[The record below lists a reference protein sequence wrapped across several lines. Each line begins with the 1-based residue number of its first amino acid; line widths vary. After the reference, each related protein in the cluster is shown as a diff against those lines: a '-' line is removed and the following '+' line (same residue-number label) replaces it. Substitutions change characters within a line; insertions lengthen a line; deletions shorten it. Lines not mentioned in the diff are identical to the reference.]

1 MTTDEK
7 RISFVG
13 MNIQQVKK
21 QLTEQEDLLN
31 PISRQSILPQTDMI
45 RKELEELGPFE
56 ELSDSLLFKLDT
68 LSKELFKIKQKESPL
83 LPPPTSRRSK
93 FQSKPNPDIN
103 FATEIGQGLLIEV
116 RKLQNIIQEK
126 EETIRRLTENEQKDI
141 QRQLKQREEIEERLK
156 EENWNLE
163 VANQDLLSHL
173 TESNQTIAR
182 HNTDYLRLTKHIKE
196 QSEQIEIMKA
206 QEEKKSSVIEAMKAR
221 HEQEMHQLRRHAA
234 NGQRENTQIQ
244 QQVDTLLTELKIC
257 KAKLTI
263 KQTVQSRT
271 EEGAELEEAKVDDDD
286 NPQPQTVGK
295 KPSRT
300 LIETE
305 TLKQSLAHAHR
316 IISNLRSSAHKEK
329 LEKFEL
335 KKMLSD
341 SQETIEQLR
350 KEPLQKKK
358 QPKKKQKQQQQQK
371 KKRGISRKPRG
382 VASSSS
388 SSSSSEV
395 SFSEKSSDSEEEE
408 EEERPELLSFGLMG
422 TGFGTPLSSEL
433 NKIQDKTPELTMVL
447 LDGYFVEPLVD
458 NSISPEVA
466 HQWVNEALEKSRLET
481 EKTTVPRSLY
491 DQALVDAQTR
501 ERALNDQIQERVTKS
516 VVEQLVS
523 EAVNEAISK
532 EKENSV
538 PKEQVEKMMKDR
550 VLISRMNELV
560 AEAVSKEKQQ
570 TASTT
575 VSKEEVERL
584 MNERMLKSTVDELVA
599 QAAEGAKAEEK
610 ENTMSKMEEMM
621 KNMIHKAKVDEIVA
635 EAIRSNKDQA
645 EPAIS
650 VARADVLIGNAR
662 NEGVLEGRTQAEA
675 EIAKRKDI
683 IPKAKVDILIAE
695 ATSKAI
701 ALENEKIALTM
712 LPMSEAEKKADEARL
727 EVQQKMEQETIAKS
741 KVETMMSEAQSEFS
755 KKVRELEQEI
765 EKSKLTSA
773 EAEKRITDTR
783 LEFTQKMEEMVPK
796 VEVEKMMKQTQEEL
810 TEKIKQAE
818 QAAESMLTREKH
830 EAAILEAVENTR
842 ASMVTR
848 EAVDALIAETIVK
861 ENEKHQQALSETE
874 ITHKSEQDT
883 LRNNIQSYKK
893 ESEEINQRM
902 KMMMTKESTDVLV
915 KRAVADALKKNE
927 IKQQETLASM
937 ITKVDADIM
946 TKQAVTRAL
955 EKERKETEEREAT
968 MMISKAEAEALAKV
982 AAADAIVN
990 ERQVQAARE
999 KELISKEEA
1008 DTLSKQAVQ
1017 DAIEKEKLR
1026 HAEILAKERKAMKEK
1041 EETAKKNAESMVTE
1055 AVRVALEKEKEQQQK
1070 ETPQEIHS
1078 PPPIVPE
1085 RSISTSRL
1093 APPSIQIIPT
1103 PSVSTPSTPSKN
1115 RLRLSKSVSSLR
1127 RKASSDNISTKKD
1140 APRPSTESHRG
1151 FGTLRILENTTY
1163 NSRKMTS
1170 KTSLKNISKQG
1181 STASFSTIATEDAR
1195 PTLNMPMD
1203 DNMSM
1208 FADSEG
1214 NTDMDV
1220 ISSITQTMIGE
1231 WMMKHT
1237 RRYVGSGIS
1246 EHKHKRFFWVH
1257 PYTKSLYWSSIEP
1270 GVDGSESRAKSA
1282 FIESV
1287 VVVSNHSQQE
1297 SSPMSL
1303 LIRTPK
1309 RDIKITAPNLERHDI
1324 WHKVKKKNII
1334 IARVYSF
1341 VNSQCYSWLEEIIHN
1356 KCPQK
1361 N

>member
-1 MTTDEK
+1 M
-7 RISFVG
+7 
-13 MNIQQVKK
+13 
-21 QLTEQEDLLN
+21 
-31 PISRQSILPQTDMI
+31 
-45 RKELEELGPFE
+45 
-56 ELSDSLLFKLDT
+56 
-68 LSKELFKIKQKESPL
+68 
-83 LPPPTSRRSK
+83 
-93 FQSKPNPDIN
+93 
-103 FATEIGQGLLIEV
+103 
-116 RKLQNIIQEK
+116 
-126 EETIRRLTENEQKDI
+126 
-141 QRQLKQREEIEERLK
+141 
-156 EENWNLE
+156 
-163 VANQDLLSHL
+163 
-173 TESNQTIAR
+173 
-182 HNTDYLRLTKHIKE
+182 
-196 QSEQIEIMKA
+196 EIMKA
-206 QEEKKSSVIEAMKAR
+206 QEEKKSSMIEAMKAR

-271 EEGAELEEAKVDDDD
+271 EEGAESEEGAEVDVDS
-286 NPQPQTVGK
+286 PRPQTVGK
-295 KPSRT
+295 QQPNKA

-316 IISNLRSSAHKEK
+316 IISNLRTSAHKEK

-350 KEPLQKKK
+350 KEPLQKRK
-358 QPKKKQKQQQQQK
+358 QPKKKQHQK

-388 SSSSSEV
+388 SSSSEA

-433 NKIQDKTPELTMVL
+433 NKIQERTPELTMVL
-447 LDGYFVEPLVD
+447 LDGYSVEPLVD

-466 HQWVNEALEKSRLET
+466 HQWVNEALERSRLET
-481 EKTTVPRSLY
+481 EKTTVSRSLY

-501 ERALNDQIQERVTKS
+501 ERKLNDQVQERVTKS

-523 EAVNEAISK
+523 EAVNKAISK

-538 PKEQVEKMMKDR
+538 PKEQVEKMMNDR
-550 VLISRMNELV
+550 VLISRMDELV
-560 AEAVSKEKQQ
+560 AEAVSKERKQI
-570 TASTT
+570 ASIT
-575 VSKEEVERL
+575 VPKEEVERL
-584 MNERMLKSTVDELVA
+584 MDERMLKSSVDELVA
-599 QAAEGAKAEEK
+599 QATERAKAEEK
-610 ENTMSKMEEMM
+610 ENTMAKMEEMM
-621 KNMIHKAKVDEIVA
+621 KNMIHKAKVDELVA

-662 NEGVLEGRTQAEA
+662 KEGVSEGRMQAEA

-683 IPKAKVDILIAE
+683 IPKASVDLLIAE

-701 ALENEKIALTM
+701 ALENEKIVLTM
-712 LPMSEAEKKADEARL
+712 ISKSEAEKRTDEARL

-741 KVETMMSEAQSEFS
+741 KVETMMIEAKSEFS

-773 EAEKRITDTR
+773 EAEKRITDTQ
-783 LEFTQKMEEMVPK
+783 LEFTQKMEEMIPK
-796 VEVEKMMKQTQEEL
+796 IEVEKMMKQTQEEL
-810 TEKIKQAE
+810 IEKIKQAE
-818 QAAESMLTREKH
+818 QAAESMLTMEQH
-830 EAAILEAVENTR
+830 EVAIREAVENAR
-842 ASMVTR
+842 VSMITR

-874 ITHKSEQDT
+874 IAHKSEQDT
-883 LRNNIQSYKK
+883 LRNSIQSYKK
-893 ESEEINQRM
+893 ESEETNQRM

-937 ITKVDADIM
+937 MTKVDADIM
-946 TKQAVTRAL
+946 TKQAVARAL
-955 EKERKETEEREAT
+955 EKERKETEEREAA

-1017 DAIEKEKLR
+1017 DAVEKEKLR
-1026 HAEILAKERKAMKEK
+1026 YAEILSKERKAMKEK

-1055 AVRVALEKEKEQQQK
+1055 AVRVALEKEKEHQQK
-1070 ETPQEIHS
+1070 ETPQVIHS
-1078 PPPIVPE
+1078 PPPVVPE

-1127 RKASSDNISTKKD
+1127 RKASSDSISNKKD
-1140 APRPSTESHRG
+1140 TPRPSTDSHKG

-1163 NSRKMTS
+1163 NSRKMSS
-1170 KTSLKNISKQG
+1170 KTSLKSISKQG
-1181 STASFSTIATEDAR
+1181 STASFSTVATEDAR

-1324 WHKVKKKNII
+1324 WHKSMLFLVGRNHSQQASTEELTTEPNDTTQCVKNMIP
-1334 IARVYSF
+1334 
-1341 VNSQCYSWLEEIIHN
+1341 NSETQYDSDESEDTCYSDH
-1356 KCPQK
+1356 
-1361 N
+1361 